1 MASYGHNLFVVFLV
15 VWPHSKILL
24 ENGQNWKLLKLKVA
38 TIENCW
44 NCQNCKLKIVNFPKS
59 KIAKLLNCYF
69 VNLWSWDKLPL
80 FFLILYLW
88 VKLLLY
94 VYNFTLCL
102 KFCSY
107 WFFRHH
113 FVIVSCFC
121 IKCTGN
127 KNELWWRWHFVL
139 DQWWTKQEW
148 RSFLFWWSQKHWR
161 SILPWAK
168 LFELSL
174 WRFWS
179 GPSSQISAR

>member
-1 MASYGHNLFVVFLV
+1 M
-15 VWPHSKILL
+15 
-24 ENGQNWKLLKLKVA
+24 NW
-38 TIENCW
+38 
-44 NCQNCKLKIVNFPKS
+44 
-59 KIAKLLNCYF
+59 
-69 VNLWSWDKLPL
+69 WSWDKLPL

-113 FVIVSCFC
+113 FVIVSCCC

-139 DQWWTKQEW
+139 DQWWAKQEW

-168 LFELSL
+168 LMSAFFFASIGCDGFDLDHQAKLARASEQ
-174 WRFWS
+174 WS
-179 GPSSQISAR
+179 VF